1 MVMLLLAQGT
11 VPAVPVPPGWNRY
24 ANVRYGYVTC
34 YPRTMRAHR
43 EADNGDGRRFTAAD
57 GGRIAVWG
65 SNNFDGSSLIA
76 RMRMS
81 LRRDEIVTYGASK
94 PGWIVQS
101 GTQGNRIFWRK
112 MYRRGEQFVG
122 IDISYPAVRKAAYA
136 PVVRAISACF
146 KVGAP
151 AY

>member
-1 MVMLLLAQGT
+1 MLLLAQGM

-65 SNNFDGSSLIA
+65 SNNFDGSSLTA
-76 RMRMS
+76 QMRMS
-81 LRRDEIVTYGASK
+81 LRHDEIVTYGASK
-94 PGWIVQS
+94 AGWIVQS
-101 GTQGNRIFWRK
+101 GTQENRIFWRK
-112 MYRRGEQFVG
+112 MYRRGDRFVG
-122 IDISYPAVRKAAYA
+122 IDISYPAARKAAYA
-136 PVVRAISACF
+136 PVVGAISACF